1 MTINEIC
8 AFILCV
14 AFIGFVV
21 TYIIICVNIVQGIN
35 QTIDVMEN
43 MRDYYGELI
52 KQSEEDESEEEE

>member
-52 KQSEEDESEEEE
+52 KQSEEDESEEE